1 MYLRVIF
8 TISKLFYTLNFR
20 GSTRVM
26 NLVFKFLP
34 LVRVK
39 AQHPM
44 GFLWFLD
51 SRESLLTYLTS
62 CERFTTRIISD
73 LVKDLNFVVCI
84 GANRGWYPLL
94 VNKLGPHIK
103 IHAYEPNSLTYLSL
117 EKNIEINHAEVT
129 LHKIG
134 IGLESR
140 VANLF
145 GYIDAND
152 GMATLYPTN
161 WFGIKYERLEQIE
174 MQSIDSELTKWNVPN
189 GVSLLQM
196 DIEGCE
202 FEAVLGGKKFL
213 LEYSPIV
220 ICEVNPVLLNG
231 SGRKPSELFEYMQQ
245 LGYFIYWINE
255 RGGLYT
261 QNAKDPCRHL
271 AVLSIGSGS
280 NYIFLKESHL
290 SNISFKIHD

>member
-1 MYLRVIF
+1 MYLRIVF
-8 TISKLFYTLNFR
+8 TISKLFYSFNFR

-26 NLVFKFLP
+26 TIVFKFLP

-39 AQHPM
+39 AEHPL

-51 SRESLLTYLTS
+51 SRESLATYLTS
-62 CERFTTRIISD
+62 CEKFTTRIISD
-73 LVKDLNFVVCI
+73 LAKDLSFMVCI

-94 VNKLGPHIK
+94 VSKLSPHIK
-103 IHAYEPNSLTYLSL
+103 IHAYEPNSMTYLIL
-117 EKNIEINHAEVT
+117 KKNIEINHANVT

-134 IGLESR
+134 IGLETG

-145 GYIDAND
+145 GYTDAND

-161 WFGIKYERLEQIE
+161 WFGSKYEKLEQIE
-174 MQSIDSELTKWNVPN
+174 MQSIDSELTRWNVPK

-196 DIEGCE
+196 DIEGSE
-202 FEAVLGGKKFL
+202 FEALLGGKRFL
-213 LEYSPIV
+213 LTYSPIV

-231 SGRKPSELFEYMQQ
+231 SGRKPSELFEYMEQ
-245 LGYFIYWINE
+245 LGYFVYWIDE

-261 QNAKDPCRHL
+261 QNANDPCRHL
-271 AVLSIGSGS
+271 AVLPTGSGS

-290 SNISFKIHD
+290 STISIKIND